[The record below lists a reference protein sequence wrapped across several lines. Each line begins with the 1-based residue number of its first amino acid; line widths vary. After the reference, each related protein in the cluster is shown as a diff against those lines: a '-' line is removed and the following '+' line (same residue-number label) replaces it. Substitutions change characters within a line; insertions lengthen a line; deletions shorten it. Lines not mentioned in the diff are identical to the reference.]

1 MEDIKKRPI
10 RSYVLR
16 QGRLTKFQSKAIEEL
31 SSFYLIDFEKKELD
45 WDQIFENQH
54 NKKVIEIGFGMG
66 STTAEIAQDLKDI
79 NFIGIEVHSPGVG
92 NLLNL
97 IKKNE
102 IQNLRILQHDAVEVF
117 KAMVADLS
125 LDGIHIFFPDPWH
138 KKRHHKRR
146 LIQEQFLELIHPKL
160 KHDGYLH
167 IATDWEGY
175 AEWIMEIINVS
186 KYFEFSSDDFFK
198 KPDYRANTKYES
210 RGVRLGHKVWD
221 FLIRKR

>member
-45 WDQIFENQH
+45 WDQIFENQN

-66 STTAEIAQDLKDI
+66 ATTAEIAQDLKDI

-117 KAMVADLS
+117 KEMVADLS

-146 LIQEQFLELIHPKL
+146 LIQEQFLELIHSRL
-160 KHDGYLH
+160 KQDGYLH

-175 AEWIMEIINVS
+175 AEWIIDMIKES
-186 KYFEFSSDDFFK
+186 KHFEFSSDDFFK
-198 KPDYRANTKYES
+198 KPDYRADTKYES
-210 RGVRLGHKVWD
+210 RGIRLGHKVWD

>member
-160 KHDGYLH
+160 KHEGYLH

>member
-31 SSFYLIDFEKKELD
+31 SSFYLIDFEKKELE
-45 WDQIFENQH
+45 WDQIFENQN

-66 STTAEIAQDLKDI
+66 ATTAEIAQDLKDI

-117 KAMVADLS
+117 KEMVADLS

-146 LIQEQFLELIHPKL
+146 LIQEQFLELIHSRL
-160 KHDGYLH
+160 KQDGYLH

-175 AEWIMEIINVS
+175 AEWIIDMIKES
-186 KYFEFSSDDFFK
+186 KHFEFSSDDFFK
-198 KPDYRANTKYES
+198 KPDYRADTKYES
-210 RGVRLGHKVWD
+210 RGIRLGHKVWD